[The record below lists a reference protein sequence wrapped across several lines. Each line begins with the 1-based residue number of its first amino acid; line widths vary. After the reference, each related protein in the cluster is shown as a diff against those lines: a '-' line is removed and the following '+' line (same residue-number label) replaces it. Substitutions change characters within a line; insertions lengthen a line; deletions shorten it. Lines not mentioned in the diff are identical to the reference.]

1 MIDSKRCGERFERLA
16 TVGVRY
22 RAEKLVR
29 IAQCQLTHL
38 CDRCHSIRRLST
50 TAAARTNR
58 CPDDPMEL
66 TVEVLG
72 GHVGIALE
80 LLVEVDDGGGEDG
93 EERTEAED
101 DDVTDGLG
109 EGGVAPEVTLLARV
123 LGEGGDEVIGE
134 PLDDKIGRHGGWVG
148 ILRETAELALLLL
161 RQVGKNEHAKRG
173 NQSACSFGQRSH
185 RPFCIPKI

>member
-1 MIDSKRCGERFERLA
+1 
-16 TVGVRY
+16 
-22 RAEKLVR
+22 
-29 IAQCQLTHL
+29 
-38 CDRCHSIRRLST
+38 
-50 TAAARTNR
+50 
-58 CPDDPMEL
+58 MEL

-123 LGEGGDEVIGE
+123 LDEGGDEVIGE

-161 RQVGKNEHAKRG
+161 RQVGRMSTSKE
-173 NQSACSFGQRSH
+173 SAAVLGKRSH

>member
-1 MIDSKRCGERFERLA
+1 
-16 TVGVRY
+16 
-22 RAEKLVR
+22 
-29 IAQCQLTHL
+29 
-38 CDRCHSIRRLST
+38 
-50 TAAARTNR
+50 
-58 CPDDPMEL
+58 MEL

-80 LLVEVDDGGGEDG
+80 LLVDVDDGGGEDG

-134 PLDDKIGRHGGWVG
+134 PLDDEIGRHGGWVG
-148 ILRETAELALLLL
+148 ILRETAELALCFFGRLG
-161 RQVGKNEHAKRG
+161 RMSTSKVVIKD
-173 NQSACSFGQRSH
+173 QSVCSFGQRSH
-185 RPFCIPKI
+185 RLFSYSKNINTLL